1 MEPHLVEGKGKH
13 VHPRKLPFQFTDDV
27 NFVSLSVP
35 SQNIS
40 SRFSLCVGL
49 AVEDDKGTLK
59 ENELIEIR
67 EN

>member
-13 VHPRKLPFQFTDDV
+13 VHHRKLPFQFTDDV

-59 ENELIEIR
+59 KNELIEIR
-67 EN
+67 GN